1 MRRTGLVLAAVL
13 GLALPAAAQDAAEW
27 NKVIEAGKKE
37 GKVTLYTST
46 LGAPFHNAVIATFE
60 KKYGIRVELLDVR
73 ASELR
78 ERIRTEQT
86 TNRFLGDVLQN
97 GSATTMRQR
106 GEGVL
111 QPHGGIPNARNLREP
126 FKADD
131 MQVPSYVLG
140 YGVLVNTNLVRPAD
154 EPRSWKDLLDPK
166 WKGKILSDDVRALG
180 GGHVMFFALHDK
192 VGRDYLET
200 LAGQSLLFSREIGN
214 DERRVARGE
223 FPLRIP
229 QLFSN
234 YTLMKGLPVKL
245 AIPEEGAPYIQFD
258 LSILRNAPHPNAA
271 RLMIDHYLSPE
282 AQLIYANA
290 ALIPVSRGVV
300 EKTNPEVRELAS
312 ARLLGTTNPAN
323 QDAMLDLAKQ
333 LFK

>member
-13 GLALPAAAQDAAEW
+13 GLTLPAAAQDAAEW
-27 NKVIEAGKKE
+27 AKIVEAAKKE

-97 GSATTMRQR
+97 GSATTRRQR
-106 GEGVL
+106 DEGVL
-111 QPHGGIPNARNLREP
+111 QVHGGLPNLRNLRDP

-140 YGVLVNTNLVRPAD
+140 YGVLVNTNLVKAAD
-154 EPRSWKDLLDPK
+154 EPKSWKDLLEAK

-192 VGRDYLET
+192 VGRDYLEK
-200 LAGQSLLFSREIGN
+200 LAGQNLLFSRDIGN

-271 RLMIDHYLSPE
+271 RLLIDHYLSPE

-290 ALIPVSRGVV
+290 ALIPVSQGVI
-300 EKTNPEVRELAS
+300 EKTNAEVRELAS

>member
-1 MRRTGLVLAAVL
+1 MRLMGLAVAAVL
-13 GLALPAAAQDAAEW
+13 GLVMPAAAQDTAEW
-27 NKVIEAGKKE
+27 NKVIEAAKKE

-46 LGAPFHNAVIATFE
+46 LVAPFHNAVIATFE

-97 GSATTMRQR
+97 GSATTRRQR
-106 GEGVL
+106 DEGVL
-111 QPHGGIPNARNLREP
+111 QGHGGLPNLRNLRDP

-140 YGVLVNTNLVRPAD
+140 YGVLVNTNLVKPAD
-154 EPRSWKDLLDPK
+154 EPRSWKDLLEAK

-192 VGRDYLET
+192 VGRDYLEK
-200 LAGQSLLFSREIGN
+200 LAGQSLLFSRDIGN

-223 FPLRIP
+223 VPLRIP

-290 ALIPVSRGVV
+290 ALIPVSQGVI

-312 ARLLGTTNPAN
+312 AKLLGTTNPAS

>member
-27 NKVIEAGKKE
+27 NKVIETGKKE